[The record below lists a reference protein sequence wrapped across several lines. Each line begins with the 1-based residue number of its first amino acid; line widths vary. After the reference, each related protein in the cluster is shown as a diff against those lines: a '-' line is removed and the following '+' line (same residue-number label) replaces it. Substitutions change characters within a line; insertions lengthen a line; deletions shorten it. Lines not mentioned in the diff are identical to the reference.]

1 MLPVIYTI
9 LTCRAQFFLDNYE
22 AVWSPPPALRRE
34 VEEAVYQSLVNRRI
48 AAGEVSSGGR
58 NGRYSC

>member
-1 MLPVIYTI
+1 MYFT
-9 LTCRAQFFLDNYE
+9 LTCHAQFFLDNYE

-48 AAGEVSSGGR
+48 AAGEVSS
-58 NGRYSC
+58 